1 MEIYP
6 GRKKYKSETPIGGK
20 DRIRGGIATARPKL
34 LFYISIALVATM
46 AVVSYFK
53 KDGFRALFQI
63 DDQIKKEEQTLKRL
77 KEENRL
83 LRNRVKTA
91 REDPYH
97 VEKFAREK
105 LNLAKEGDVVFRFYK
120 EDRDK

>member
-6 GRKKYKSETPIGGK
+6 GRKKYESEIPVGGQ
-20 DRIRGGIATARPKL
+20 DRIRVGLGATRAKL

-46 AVVSYFK
+46 AAVSYFK
-53 KDGFRALFQI
+53 KDGFRALFRI
-63 DDQIKKEEQTLKRL
+63 DDKITKEEQTLKRL

-120 EDRDK
+120 EDKDK

>member
-1 MEIYP
+1 MEKYP
-6 GRKKYKSETPIGGK
+6 GRKKYESEFPPSGKGRAKDGIGTTK
-20 DRIRGGIATARPKL
+20 PKL
-34 LFYISIALVATM
+34 LFYISIVLVVTM

-63 DDQIKKEEQTLKRL
+63 DDKIKKEEQTLKRL

-83 LRNRVKTA
+83 LQNRVKTA

-120 EDRDK
+120 KEKDK